1 MIKNISKKIPKLPVP
16 TTAAVDAF
24 DGLVNAW
31 KDCENTQQIER
42 TKREN
47 IKSWRDVN
55 IKAIEENSA
64 ILKNYL
70 ELSFKE
76 RATTIQNN
84 FDRLDQALAE
94 GNTTAVELMMNTI
107 VSIVKESPLAQARQA
122 IADMNN
128 PNVTMIE
135 I

>member
-1 MIKNISKKIPKLPVP
+1 MIKNISKNLPKIPVP
-16 TTAAVDAF
+16 TTAAADAF
-24 DGLVNAW
+24 DGLVSAW

-76 RATTIQNN
+76 RATTIQNT